1 MPTIDHS
8 LNFEPQINTKNFWLY
23 SRKYENTYSG
33 VKLPGLFRTYNYTL
47 DTFGFCL
54 IVILEVLGMVALKQV
69 TALPT
74 IVILALVTADILFA
88 ILAHLPVAKICRL
101 KNEMVLEDNPAR
113 LANLRNQL
121 GASKLLHYIPWV
133 IIVGLALFK
142 ILGYMTNS
150 IFDGTT
156 VAICLAYAV
165 VALLHI
171 VCTGYFL
178 FECFNRIIFF
188 NPQKN
193 QVLSL
198 GGNINH
204 FRTQLLEE
212 SIDFIA
218 CEVNKHSIQKSDDSN
233 QYVLKTWGVLT
244 DDDLQ
249 AMIMRQ
255 KTQQQKMLLAKEGLR
270 HQYHNILDAAPI

>member
-8 LNFEPQINTKNFWLY
+8 LDFEPQINTKNFWLY
-23 SRKYENTYSG
+23 SRKHENTYSG

-54 IVILEVLGMVALKQV
+54 IIILEVLGMVALKQV

-74 IVILALVTADILFA
+74 IVIVALVAADLLFA
-88 ILAHLPVAKICRL
+88 ILAHLPVAKICRI
-101 KNEMVLEDNPAR
+101 KNEIVLEDNPAK
-113 LANLRNQL
+113 LANLNNQL
-121 GASKLLHYIPWV
+121 SASKLWHYLPWI

-142 ILGYMTNS
+142 ILGYMANS

-178 FECFNRIIFF
+178 FELFNRIVFF

-193 QVLSL
+193 QVLSS
-198 GGNINH
+198 GGNINGY
-204 FRTQLLEE
+204 RTQYLDK
-212 SIDFIA
+212 STDFID
-218 CEVNKHSIQKSDDSN
+218 CKVNKHSIQKSDDAD
-233 QYVLKTWGVLT
+233 QYVLKTWGVFT

-249 AMIMRQ
+249 AMIMCQ
-255 KTQQQKMLLAKEGLR
+255 KNQQQKMLLAKEGLR
-270 HQYHNILDAAPI
+270 HQYQNILGAAPI